1 MIGADANTTRGI
13 LYWLMG
19 SFANV
24 TWSEV
29 VLSTVVL
36 AVFFLLTV
44 SMAGSLDAFM
54 FGEKEAVTLGVSV
67 HRTRVILLGGAAL
80 MTAVIVSSSGAVG
93 FVGLVLPHIARILVG
108 SRHRGLLPVSA
119 VLGAVFLLWADTIA
133 RTTFAPLEV
142 PVGVITALVGVPIFA
157 AILIRT
163 KKR

>member
-1 MIGADANTTRGI
+1 MRRRGRHPVFRGQRGQFVRIIDPGNEVGA
-13 LYWLMG
+13 
-19 SFANV
+19 
-24 TWSEV
+24 
-29 VLSTVVL
+29 
-36 AVFFLLTV
+36 LL
-44 SMAGSLDAFM
+44 
-54 FGEKEAVTLGVSV
+54 VTLHHNVGDDKPLVV
-67 HRTRVILLGGAAL
+67 RDLVNAGAIPAARGLIGDCAERAGNEIHLGGAAMAAEPAGRDL
-80 MTAVIVSSSGAVG
+80 CE
-93 FVGLVLPHIARILVG
+93 VGLVLPHIARILVG